1 MDSYFEKG
9 IKLKGTLWVKGSVHF
24 NGDFEGEI
32 YSSDHFIVGKSGKI
46 LGNIKTSE
54 VTNMGFIQGN
64 LFAENKVSLM
74 NGSRLT
80 GDLSTY
86 NLVVEESS
94 NFEGRCKMIDEPPKS
109 VKEEMKTLERPVPKV
124 AKVKK
129 NSSETKVLPSD
140 SISILPLKKI
150 AGIVVIILVIAGLIE
165 VFSKKES
172 ALEPIVEKAY
182 KFIAEKKYA
191 DAEAAFNEALKI
203 SRVEP
208 SVYAGLGEVYFEQKK
223 YNDALAKIQRAID
236 LSPASMKYRV
246 KQAKIYSSKG
256 QFKDALESYQQ
267 AVEID
272 PKNGVVYYN
281 LGVLYLEEKDIDK
294 AHEYLEMSVSLDED
308 SFGPHE
314 ALSRVYSQ
322 KKMYDKAVVEINE
335 AIKLRND
342 EPSLHLTLGAL
353 LVKSDK
359 ENQAENV
366 FKRAADLFPQSLPVQ
381 MRIADWYFTRGV
393 FDKSLEAYKV
403 AEALDSNNQE
413 VQSRIGK
420 IYTEK
425 NDNVK
430 AQKALEKAIKLNPN
444 DAQSY
449 YQFGKLLSSKGE
461 WSRAQSLLSNSIA
474 LDSTYGP
481 SHYELGVV
489 LLGRGEA
496 DSAKEEFQKA
506 LNIDP
511 ENSDFVIG
519 MVTALVE
526 KNELDQSLKL
536 LLPISQKEPNNP
548 KLFYS
553 ICNVYTKK
561 RYLTVATGHCEKSL
575 ELSKDDHET
584 MNRLAWL
591 YSKKNIKLEV
601 AFDLSSKT
609 LEAFPDRPEFID
621 TLSEILYVKGETVKA
636 IKNIQKAISIVP
648 NEPYYKKQLWKFKN
662 TKYKAPKK

>member
-9 IKLKGTLWVKGSVHF
+9 IKLKGTLWVKGAVHF

-32 YSSDHFIVGKSGKI
+32 YSSDHFIVGQSGKI

-86 NLVVEESS
+86 HLVVEENS

-124 AKVKK
+124 PKVKK

-140 SISILPLKKI
+140 SSSTLGLKKV
-150 AGIVVIILVIAGLIE
+150 AGIVVFILVTAGLIGI
-165 VFSKKES
+165 FSKKES
-172 ALEPIVEKAY
+172 ALEPIIENAY
-182 KFIAEKKYA
+182 ELIAEKKYA
-191 DAEAAFNEALKI
+191 DAESTFKKALTI

-208 SVYAGLGEVYFEQKK
+208 RVYAGLGEVYFEQKN

-236 LSPASMKYRV
+236 LSPANVKYRI
-246 KQAKIYSSKG
+246 KQAKVYSAKG
-256 QFKDALESYQQ
+256 QFNEALESYKQ

-272 PKNGVVYYN
+272 PKNGVAYYN
-281 LGVLYLEEKDIDK
+281 LGVLYLEKKDIDK
-294 AHEYLEMSVSLDED
+294 AHEYLEMSVGLDEAYYEA
-308 SFGPHE
+308 HE
-314 ALSRVYSQ
+314 ALSRVYSK
-322 KKMYDKAVVEINE
+322 KKMYDKAVFEINE

-342 EPSLHLTLGAL
+342 EPSLHLSLGSL
-353 LVKSDK
+353 LLKSDK
-359 ENQAENV
+359 ENQAEKV
-366 FKRAADLFPQSLPVQ
+366 FIKTADLFPKSFTVQ
-381 MRIADWYFTRGV
+381 LRIAEWYFTKEN
-393 FDKSLEAYKV
+393 FDKAFNFYKV
-403 AEALDSNNQE
+403 AEKLSSNSHV
-413 VQSRIGK
+413 VQSRLGK
-420 IYTEK
+420 IYTIK

-430 AQKALEKAIKLNPN
+430 AQKAFEKLIKIRPN

-449 YQFGKLLSSKGE
+449 YQFGKLLSSEGKL
-461 WSRAQSLLSNSIA
+461 SRAQSLLSNAIS

-481 SHYELGVV
+481 SHHELGIV
-489 LLGRGEA
+489 LLGRGEV

-511 ENSDFVIG
+511 ENSDFTIG
-519 MVTALVE
+519 MVQALVE
-526 KNELDQSLKL
+526 KNQLDESLNL
-536 LLPISQKEPNNP
+536 LLPISKKEPNNP
-548 KLFYS
+548 KLFYA

-561 RYLTVATGHCEKSL
+561 RYLTVATGHCEKSF
-575 ELSKDDHET
+575 ELSKDDHDT

-591 YSKKNIKLEV
+591 YSKKNIKLEL

-621 TLSEILYVKGETVKA
+621 TLSEILYVRGETENA
-636 IKNIQKAISIVP
+636 IKEIQKAINIVP